1 VSLRAAALAAGA
13 LALPFA
19 LILSACDGSSGS
31 GDGAAAAGPQ
41 MVFMKGVNG
50 AIVPGPGAVLEI
62 AVMNLQR
69 QRADSANARLQ

>member
-1 VSLRAAALAAGA
+1 
-13 LALPFA
+13 
-19 LILSACDGSSGS
+19 
-31 GDGAAAAGPQ
+31 